1 MAEWLNRAFYSFD
14 FALLEFGHN
23 MHVSAGGFF
32 DWFMKFVTVF
42 GDGGIILILIS
53 LGLIA
58 FKKTRKI
65 GITMFGAIAI
75 GAIITNLTI
84 KPLVARP
91 RPFADETSIF
101 HTWWVAVGSVQESEF
116 SFPSGHSTASM
127 AAMMAFFLAGNK
139 KYSWTGF
146 IAALLIGFSR
156 IYLCVHYPSDV
167 LFGFIVGIIAGTLAY
182 LIVWLLYKYLKD
194 TKVGN
199 VLYDKDVITLYNYIK
214 NKYFNKKTTVI
225 AEGNDNSCNV
235 SDNNSLSCDKDCN
248 EESLNKKDIKDNSE
262 VNDIAQNKGNIES
275 VTDVSNINDKN

>member
-1 MAEWLNRAFYSFD
+1 M
-14 FALLEFGHN
+14 
-23 MHVSAGGFF
+23 
-32 DWFMKFVTVF
+32 
-42 GDGGIILILIS
+42 
-53 LGLIA
+53 
-58 FKKTRKI
+58 
-65 GITMFGAIAI
+65 
-75 GAIITNLTI
+75 
-84 KPLVARP
+84 
-91 RPFADETSIF
+91 
-101 HTWWVAVGSVQESEF
+101 QESEF

-167 LFGFIVGIIAGTLAY
+167 LFGFIVGIIAGTIAY